1 MEGGGDCCS
10 WFSCAGC
17 TPSQPAR
24 GGKGHLHATADLGWN
39 RPCWGGGRT
48 PRPQDPGLR
57 AGWGRTHLDPGISTS
72 RKQSE
77 GGGTGG
83 PLLGAF
89 SFSRVG
95 ASEGKG
101 LEAVF
106 TKNFKK
112 MSKVHIKEGQWG
124 LLSESGSLPEGQSP
138 LNKCRPPLPHF
149 LGVDRDW
156 AEPLPALVPP
166 GVNWLLS

>member
-1 MEGGGDCCS
+1 M
-10 WFSCAGC
+10 
-17 TPSQPAR
+17 
-24 GGKGHLHATADLGWN
+24 
-39 RPCWGGGRT
+39 
-48 PRPQDPGLR
+48 
-57 AGWGRTHLDPGISTS
+57 THLDPGISTS